1 MDPLDFTGRAVVVTG
16 GTRGIGAAIAAAF
29 QAAGADVLI
38 CGRTPPDP
46 APPPVTP
53 TTPSACSVPPVSAGP
68 SASGPSASTPSAS
81 GPSASASRLPVF
93 FQADVR
99 DPAQAAA
106 LINAAIDRF
115 GRIDV
120 LVNNAGG
127 SPEVPAGSASPR
139 LHAKIIE
146 LNLIAPLHVAQAANA
161 VMREQSTGGV
171 ILMIGSVSGTRP
183 SPGTAAY
190 GAAKAGLHHL
200 ATSLAA
206 EWAPRVRVNTLVVGP
221 VEAAPISGPALSGPA
236 PTGLA
241 SSGSASS
248 GAELS
253 APRAS
258 GPVTSGPATS
268 GPATSGP
275 AASGSAGSGPAARG
289 AHGGRAGV
297 GGPAASTVART
308 VPMGRPAAAG
318 EVASAC
324 LLLASPLAGYISGA
338 SLAVHGGGEWP
349 AYLADLRDTAYRAE
363 K

>member
-16 GTRGIGAAIAAAF
+16 GTRGIGAAVAAAF
-29 QAAGADVLI
+29 HAAGANVLI
-38 CGRTPPDP
+38 CGRTPPAEPSSAPRESASP
-46 APPPVTP
+46 APGPPAP
-53 TTPSACSVPPVSAGP
+53 GRSIG
-68 SASGPSASTPSAS
+68 
-81 GPSASASRLPVF
+81 F
-93 FQADVR
+93 FRADVR

-106 LINAAIDRF
+106 LIEAALDRF
-115 GRIDV
+115 GRLDV
-120 LVNNAGG
+120 LINNAGG
-127 SPEVPAGSASPR
+127 SPEVPAGTASPR

-161 VMREQSTGGV
+161 VMREQESGGV

-206 EWAPRVRVNTLVVGP
+206 EWAPKVRVNNLVVGP
-221 VEAAPISGPALSGPA
+221 VQAAPVVPVGPDGGAAGP
-236 PTGLA
+236 G
-241 SSGSASS
+241 GS
-248 GAELS
+248 
-253 APRAS
+253 
-258 GPVTSGPATS
+258 
-268 GPATSGP
+268 
-275 AASGSAGSGPAARG
+275 SAGPGGQVAEGRG
-289 AHGGRAGV
+289 A
-297 GGPAASTVART
+297 AASTVART
-308 VPMGRPAAAG
+308 VPMGRAATAG

-349 AYLADLRDTAYRAE
+349 AYLADVRDTAYRAQ

>member
-29 QAAGADVLI
+29 HAAGADVLI
-38 CGRTPPDP
+38 CGRNPPDRPPP
-46 APPPVTP
+46 APAGPA
-53 TTPSACSVPPVSAGP
+53 SAGFASAGP
-68 SASGPSASTPSAS
+68 APGGLASGGLAS
-81 GPSASASRLPVF
+81 GGPAGGPCRPVEF

-99 DPAQAAA
+99 DPGQAAA
-106 LINAAIDRF
+106 LIDAARSRF
-115 GRIDV
+115 GRLDV
-120 LVNNAGG
+120 LINNAGG
-127 SPEVPAGSASPR
+127 SPEVPAGTASPR

-161 VMREQSTGGV
+161 VMREQSSGGV

-206 EWAPRVRVNTLVVGP
+206 EWAPQVRVNNLVVGP
-221 VEAAPISGPALSGPA
+221 VQPTPIPATAPDGTPATA
-236 PTGLA
+236 PDGT
-241 SSGSASS
+241 
-248 GAELS
+248 
-253 APRAS
+253 
-258 GPVTSGPATS
+258 PATS
-268 GPATSGP
+268 PDGMPVG
-275 AASGSAGSGPAARG
+275 GSGG
-289 AHGGRAGV
+289 GSVVGSGGRPV
-297 GGPAASTVART
+297 AASTVART
-308 VPMGRPAAAG
+308 VPMGRAATAA

-349 AYLADLRDTAYRAE
+349 AYLADVRDTAYRAQ